1 MRANPMSSFRA
12 VRSAAVLALAAA
24 TLTGCLDTT
33 GTEDEEGEPE
43 IAGVIVSAVAG
54 GGASGSTTITESGG
68 QTGTLTLQ
76 AGGANALTIR
86 VLGVDAHDEPVVAEH
101 HEEFEIQ
108 FRQNGVPLTSTMGTG
123 YPFSFSVQ
131 PSGTGQQAYQL
142 VILHADHGEEEQ
154 FPILVTVQAASGT

>member
-1 MRANPMSSFRA
+1 MRANQMSSFRA

-33 GTEDEEGEPE
+33 GTGAEEGEPE
-43 IAGVIVSAVAG
+43 IAGVIVEAVD
-54 GGASGSTTITESGG
+54 GGAASGRTTITEGGG
-68 QTGTLTLQ
+68 QAGALTLQ
-76 AGGANALTIR
+76 GGAANALTIH
-86 VLGVDAHDEPVVAEH
+86 VLGVDARDEPVVAEH
-101 HEEFEIQ
+101 HAEFEIQ

-142 VILHADHGEEEQ
+142 VIIHADHGEEEE